1 MHSKSRKWCTKK
13 TVISITWEQSYDTIW
28 QEDDSTARITDR
40 LIGTEWGSG
49 PFSSNAGMKR
59 YQKIAVCQLA
69 SQFGYLTY
77 NLNTN
82 GCLNIWKMSRR
93 ADAKHSCWRSSQQSH
108 QFFLLKYP
116 LNCIFS
122 CWTTTLECTA
132 PNPPFICL
140 HTTSSPHWATLVALL
155 CVQTE
160 RRRSAQT
167 GGRNRSFRWWATAEK
182 TAGPGTETCHFPAQQ
197 HLRWRRLAAWARA
210 WWRGQN
216 MDSTRGGTLFSY
228 DPERRFGS
236 SQTEVINKNKCF
248 EHKHTQKERKLN
260 HHNVGGWM
268 HTLLTLV
275 SFCVFFVWVSGN
287 LNFIY
292 QWQQQADS
300 DQ

>member
-40 LIGTEWGSG
+40 LIGTEWGSS

-132 PNPPFICL
+132 PNPPFICE
-140 HTTSSPHWATLVALL
+140 
-155 CVQTE
+155 Q
-160 RRRSAQT
+160 R
-167 GGRNRSFRWWATAEK
+167 
-182 TAGPGTETCHFPAQQ
+182 
-197 HLRWRRLAAWARA
+197 
-210 WWRGQN
+210 
-216 MDSTRGGTLFSY
+216 
-228 DPERRFGS
+228 
-236 SQTEVINKNKCF
+236 SQTNRPAHNQLSSLSYTCCSAVCADWEKEVSTDWGEEQELQMVGHSWENSWAWHRNLPF
-248 EHKHTQKERKLN
+248 SSTTASQMAAFSSVSTGLMTRTKHGHFSHMILKGDLAPVKLKWSIKISVLNTNTHRRKGN
-260 HHNVGGWM
+260 SIITMWEGEC
-268 HTLLTLV
+268 TL
-275 SFCVFFVWVSGN
+275 
-287 LNFIY
+287 Y
-292 QWQQQADS
+292 
-300 DQ
+300 